1 MRVVIISRSDQTGGA
16 AVVSH
21 RLMLAL
27 RAEGVDARMLV
38 CEKVTDNPFVEL
50 AASPR
55 RIRSAFLSER
65 LKVFIANG
73 FDRSTLFKIDTC
85 SDGVPLWKHRL
96 VQEADVICLGWV
108 NQGMLS
114 FEGICSLIDTG
125 KPLVWTMHDM
135 WNMTGI
141 CHHAGDCGRFG
152 GRCGECPLL
161 GEKASPTDLSA
172 AVWQKKHDLYNLG
185 AIRFVAVSNWLK
197 SKAQQSSLLSDQDV
211 DVIPNPFN
219 AAAAEPHSRQKDGKT
234 CLLMGAARLDD
245 PVKGLPVLAEAT
257 RILAKE
263 NPELAEKLELLTF
276 GGVKNLASFDGFGI
290 RHRHL
295 GKIDNA
301 EDLAGAYAV
310 ADLVVSSS
318 LYESWGAT
326 LAEGQAYGCV
336 PVSFDRGGQCDIIDD
351 GHTGILVHFDED
363 PHKAAESLARGII
376 RGIGLASDAKVRD
389 RMRRSVE
396 ERFGYESVAGRY
408 IGLFNSL
415 LAKRK

>member
-38 CEKVTDNPFVEL
+38 CEKVTDSPFVEL

-185 AIRFVAVSNWLK
+185 AIRFVAVSNWL
-197 SKAQQSSLLSDQDV
+197 
-211 DVIPNPFN
+211 N
-219 AAAAEPHSRQKDGKT
+219 
-234 CLLMGAARLDD
+234 
-245 PVKGLPVLAEAT
+245 
-257 RILAKE
+257 
-263 NPELAEKLELLTF
+263 
-276 GGVKNLASFDGFGI
+276 
-290 RHRHL
+290 
-295 GKIDNA
+295 
-301 EDLAGAYAV
+301 
-310 ADLVVSSS
+310 
-318 LYESWGAT
+318 
-326 LAEGQAYGCV
+326 
-336 PVSFDRGGQCDIIDD
+336 
-351 GHTGILVHFDED
+351 
-363 PHKAAESLARGII
+363 
-376 RGIGLASDAKVRD
+376 
-389 RMRRSVE
+389 RR
-396 ERFGYESVAGRY
+396 
-408 IGLFNSL
+408 
-415 LAKRK
+415 